1 MPRNRL
7 GWLALA
13 FLVLSL
19 LAGAYPIVQARNR
32 AFYPAGSEVAGP
44 FMH

>member
-1 MPRNRL
+1 MTTTGLKWATLAVVVL
-7 GWLALA
+7 G
-13 FLVLSL
+13 L

-32 AFYPAGSEVAGP
+32 AFYPAGQEVAAT

>member
-1 MPRNRL
+1 MSARVKWVTLAAVVL
-7 GWLALA
+7 G
-13 FLVLSL
+13 L

-32 AFYPAGSEVAGP
+32 AFYPAGQAVAAR

>member
-1 MPRNRL
+1 MRRDRL
-7 GWLALA
+7 EWVALVV
-13 FLVLSL
+13 LVLSL

-32 AFYPAGSEVAGP
+32 AFHPAGSEVAGP

>member
-1 MPRNRL
+1 MRRDRL
-7 GWLALA
+7 EWVALA
-13 FLVLSL
+13 VLVLSL
-19 LAGAYPIVQARNR
+19 LARAYPIVQARNR